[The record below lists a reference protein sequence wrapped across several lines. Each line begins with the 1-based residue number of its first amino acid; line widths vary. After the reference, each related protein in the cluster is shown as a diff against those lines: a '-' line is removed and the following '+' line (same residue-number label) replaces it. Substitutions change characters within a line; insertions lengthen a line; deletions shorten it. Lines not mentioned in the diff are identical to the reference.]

1 MNEELLPSDVLHCFS
16 EFAHL
21 AFLCAD
27 LTRSQTVCGLVSSD
41 HALAPLPSMM
51 KHTTI
56 FQTRVFDPFWE

>member
-1 MNEELLPSDVLHCFS
+1 MNEELLLSDVLHCFS

-21 AFLCAD
+21 TSLCAD
-27 LTRSQTVCGLVSSD
+27 LTGSQISCGLVSSD
-41 HALAPLPSMM
+41 HSLALLPSMM